1 MTILGVLDAILLGAV
16 IQAGFRQRLGNR
28 AGAGPLGL
36 GVGKPENNG
45 LGKME
50 P

>member
-1 MTILGVLDAILLGAV
+1 MTILGVLAAILLGAI

-45 LGKME
+45 LRKSE